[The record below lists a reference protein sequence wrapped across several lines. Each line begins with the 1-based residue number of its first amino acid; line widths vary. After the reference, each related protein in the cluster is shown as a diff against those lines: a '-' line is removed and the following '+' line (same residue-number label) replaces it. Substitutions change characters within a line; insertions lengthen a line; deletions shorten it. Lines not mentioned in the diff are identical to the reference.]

1 MRIALVSTPFLPVPP
16 PAYGGTELVV
26 GELALALR
34 ARGHEVVVYATGDS
48 CLPGIEIRHYFV
60 KAQWP
65 PDPAVD
71 AMHGAFCVR
80 DILRDP
86 RGFDAVHLHDIGTVP
101 LARHLDCPVIYT
113 LHHDSDAQLSAR
125 YLATPRLRLVAIG
138 HAQARDEV
146 APVEA
151 VVHHGLDPARF
162 AVAADQ
168 GYLLFLGRYDRCK
181 GPDLALEVAE
191 RAGLPLVLAGAPHD
205 PEDWKELK
213 PRLAR
218 SNALEVGPV
227 GGRRKAALIA
237 RARAVLFP
245 IRWDEPFGLV
255 MIEAMLSGV
264 PVIGLARGSV
274 PEVIEDGVT
283 GVCCASVT
291 EMVRAARRAE
301 ALFDRSRVRAAAQQR
316 WSASRMAGE
325 YLSLY
330 GARAPGVAR
339 EPDRALVAA
348 TAGDDTAANS

>member
-348 TAGDDTAANS
+348 TASDDTAANS

>member
-71 AMHGAFCVR
+71 AMHGAFCIR

-101 LARHLDCPVIYT
+101 LVRHLDCPVIYT

-125 YLATPRLRLVAIG
+125 YLATPRLRLVAIS

-151 VVHHGLDPARF
+151 AGRSSSRASRGATRSRWAR
-162 AVAADQ
+162 
-168 GYLLFLGRYDRCK
+168 LG
-181 GPDLALEVAE
+181 AAE
-191 RAGLPLVLAGAPHD
+191 RRP
-205 PEDWKELK
+205 
-213 PRLAR
+213 
-218 SNALEVGPV
+218 
-227 GGRRKAALIA
+227 
-237 RARAVLFP
+237 
-245 IRWDEPFGLV
+245 
-255 MIEAMLSGV
+255 
-264 PVIGLARGSV
+264 
-274 PEVIEDGVT
+274 
-283 GVCCASVT
+283 
-291 EMVRAARRAE
+291 
-301 ALFDRSRVRAAAQQR
+301 
-316 WSASRMAGE
+316 
-325 YLSLY
+325 
-330 GARAPGVAR
+330 
-339 EPDRALVAA
+339 
-348 TAGDDTAANS
+348 